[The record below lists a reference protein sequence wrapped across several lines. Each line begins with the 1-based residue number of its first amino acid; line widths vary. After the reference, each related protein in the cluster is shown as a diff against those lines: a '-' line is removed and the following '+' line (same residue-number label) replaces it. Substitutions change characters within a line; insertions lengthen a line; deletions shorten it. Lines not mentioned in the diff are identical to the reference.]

1 MTYNKKSTRY
11 HSNAQEKRIAKAVKG
26 QRVANSGATA
36 FSKGDVRTD
45 TWLFEAKTKTSESQA
60 FSIKKEWLLKNRE
73 EMFAM
78 GKSYNALVFDF
89 GDGNNYY
96 VLDEKTFLMMKD
108 LLDNNDKMLDDM
120 AKEYDK

>member
-1 MTYNKKSTRY
+1 MMQGGKPTRFY
-11 HSNAQEKRIAKAVKG
+11 SSKQEKRIAKAVSG
-26 QRVANSGATA
+26 ERVVNSGATA

-45 TWLFEAKTKTSESQA
+45 EWLFEAKTKTSESQS

-96 VLDEKTFLMMKD
+96 VLDEKTFLKMKEA
-108 LLDNNDKMLDDM
+108 LENDG
-120 AKEYDK
+120 

>member
-1 MTYNKKSTRY
+1 MMQAGRPTRY
-11 HSNAQEKRIAKAVKG
+11 FSNAQEKKVAKAVHGKK
-26 QRVANSGATA
+26 VANSGATA
-36 FSKGDVRTD
+36 FRKGDVTTD
-45 TWLFEAKTKTSESQA
+45 DWLIECKTKCNIAKS

-78 GKSYNALVFDF
+78 GKSYNALVFDY

-108 LLDNNDKMLDDM
+108 LLENS
-120 AKEYDK
+120 EQ

>member
-11 HSNAQEKRIAKAVKG
+11 YSSRQEKRIAKAVDG

-36 FSKGDVRTD
+36 FNKGDVRTD
-45 TWLFEAKTKTSESQA
+45 NWLFEAKTKTSESQS
-60 FSIKKEWLLKNRE
+60 FSIKKEWLTKNRE

-78 GKSYNALVFDF
+78 GKSYSALVFDF

-96 VLDEKTFLMMKD
+96 VLDEKTFLEMKEALED
-108 LLDNNDKMLDDM
+108 
-120 AKEYDK
+120 E

>member
-11 HSNAQEKRIAKAVKG
+11 HSNAQEKKEAKAVGGKK
-26 QRVANSGATA
+26 VANSGATN
-36 FSKGDVRTD
+36 FNKGDVTTD
-45 TWLFEAKTKTSESQA
+45 DWLIECKTKCNISKSFA
-60 FSIKKEWLLKNRE
+60 IKKEWLLKNRE

>member
-11 HSNAQEKRIAKAVKG
+11 YSSRQEKRIAKAVKG

-36 FSKGDVRTD
+36 FNKGDVGTD

-96 VLDEKTFLMMKD
+96 VLDEKTFLQMKEA
-108 LLDNNDKMLDDM
+108 LEND
-120 AKEYDK
+120 

>member
-11 HSNAQEKRIAKAVKG
+11 YSSRQEKRIAKAVNG
-26 QRVANSGATA
+26 NVVANSGAIKFGA
-36 FSKGDVRTD
+36 GDVRTTD
-45 TWLFEAKTKTSESQA
+45 WLFEAKTKTSESQS

-96 VLDEKTFLMMKD
+96 VLDEKTFLMLKD
-108 LLDNNDKMLDDM
+108 LLKEKTDD
-120 AKEYDK
+120 

>member
-1 MTYNKKSTRY
+1 MMQRGKPTRFY
-11 HSNAQEKRIAKAVKG
+11 SSKQEKRIAKAVNG
-26 QRVANSGATA
+26 QRVVNSGATA

-45 TWLFEAKTKTSESQA
+45 EWLFEAKTKTSESQS

-96 VLDEKTFLMMKD
+96 VLDEKTFLKMKGALENED
-108 LLDNNDKMLDDM
+108 
-120 AKEYDK
+120 

>member
-1 MTYNKKSTRY
+1 MMQGGRPTRFY
-11 HSNAQEKRIAKAVKG
+11 SSKQEKRIAKAVNG
-26 QRVANSGATA
+26 QRVVNSGATA

-45 TWLFEAKTKTSESQA
+45 EWLFEAKTKTSESQS

-96 VLDEKTFLMMKD
+96 VLDEKTFLKMKEAFE
-108 LLDNNDKMLDDM
+108 NDG
-120 AKEYDK
+120 

>member
-1 MTYNKKSTRY
+1 MMQGGKPTRFY
-11 HSNAQEKRIAKAVKG
+11 SGKQEKRIAKAVNG
-26 QRVANSGATA
+26 QRVVNSGATA
-36 FSKGDVRTD
+36 FQKGDVRTEE
-45 TWLFEAKTKTSESQA
+45 WLFEAKTKTSESQS

-96 VLDEKTFLMMKD
+96 VLDEKTFLKMKEAFD
-108 LLDNNDKMLDDM
+108 GKSSNP
-120 AKEYDK
+120 

>member
-1 MTYNKKSTRY
+1 MMQGGKPTRFY
-11 HSNAQEKRIAKAVKG
+11 SSKQEKRIAKAVGG

-45 TWLFEAKTKTSESQA
+45 EWLFEAKTKTSESQS

-78 GKSYNALVFDF
+78 GKSYSALVFDF

-96 VLDEKTFLMMKD
+96 VLDEKTFLKMKEA
-108 LLDNNDKMLDDM
+108 LDNVGC
-120 AKEYDK
+120 

>member
-11 HSNAQEKRIAKAVKG
+11 YSSRQEKRIAKAVNG

-36 FSKGDVRTD
+36 FNKGDVGTD
-45 TWLFEAKTKTSESQA
+45 TWLFEAKTKTSESQS
-60 FSIKKEWLLKNRE
+60 FSIKKEWLTKNRE

-78 GKSYNALVFDF
+78 GKSYSALVFDF

-120 AKEYDK
+120 AKEYNK

>member
-11 HSNAQEKRIAKAVKG
+11 YSNAQEKKVAKAVGGKK
-26 QRVANSGATA
+26 VANSGATN
-36 FSKGDVRTD
+36 FNKGDVTTD
-45 TWLFEAKTKTSESQA
+45 DWLIECKTKFNIAKSFA
-60 FSIKKEWLLKNRE
+60 IKKEWLLKNRE

-96 VLDEKTFLMMKD
+96 VLDEKTFLMLKD
-108 LLDNNDKMLDDM
+108 LLEEKTDD
-120 AKEYDK
+120 